1 MSLAIDKG
9 NIWAAI
15 PDQLPDELT
24 EILAASAGVKIER
37 IISRGHSSAD
47 GFWYD
52 QDYNEWVL
60 LLKGKAGLSFADRP
74 GTIELTAGDYLNIPA
89 HVRHRVAWTA
99 EEGETLWLAVK
110 Y

>member
-1 MSLAIDKG
+1 MAKG

-15 PDQLPDELT
+15 PEQIPDELT
-24 EILAASAGVKIER
+24 EILAGTKEVKIER
-37 IISRGHSSAD
+37 IISRGHRSAD

-52 QDYNEWVL
+52 QDHNEWVL
-60 LLKGKAGLSFADRP
+60 LLKGKAGLSFA
-74 GTIELTAGDYLNIPA
+74 GQSATVELTAGDYINIPA

-99 EEGETLWLAVK
+99 DDTETLWLAVK

>member
-1 MSLAIDKG
+1 MPAKD

-15 PDQLPDELT
+15 PKHIPAELI
-24 EILAASAGVKIER
+24 EVLAGSPTVKIER
-37 IISRGHSSAD
+37 IVSRGHCSPA

-52 QDYNEWVL
+52 QDHNEWVL
-60 LLKGKAGLSFADRP
+60 LLQGQARLSFEGEPA
-74 GTIELTAGDYLNIPA
+74 TVELTAGDYLTIPS

-99 EEGETLWLAVK
+99 EDTETIWLAVH